1 MESAF
6 VSATG
11 ASGAPYAVRL
21 TETLVEND
29 VLSEVCAS
37 DTSEMGGLSTRKLA
51 ETHCVKR
58 YAPDDFFAPPVSGTS
73 GPGAIMVAPTSVATL
88 GNIANG
94 TGTNLL
100 HRVADVALKE
110 RKQLVILGCEM
121 PYTLVH
127 LKNVVAF
134 TEAGDTMISA
144 ASAFDNHPLGT
155 VENVAELVVDRVC
168 WTRRVWRGHE
178 VTERWRP

>member
-1 MESAF
+1 VESAF

-11 ASGAPYAVRL
+11 ASGAPHVVRL

-29 VLSEVCAS
+29 VLIEVCA
-37 DTSEMGGLSTRKLA
+37 SEMGGLSTRKLA
-51 ETHCVKR
+51 ETHGVKC
-58 YAPDDFFAPPVSGTS
+58 YAPDDFFVPPVSGTS
-73 GPGAIMVAPTSVATL
+73 VPGVIMVAPASVATL
-88 GNIANG
+88 GNIVNG

-100 HRVADVALKE
+100 HRVADVGLKE

-127 LKNVVAF
+127 LKNVVAI

-144 ASAFDNHPLGT
+144 APAFDNHPVRT
-155 VENVAELVVDRVC
+155 VENVAEFVVDRVC

-178 VTERWRP
+178 GTERWGP

>member
-29 VLSEVCAS
+29 VLSEVCVF
-37 DTSEMGGLSTRKLA
+37 DMGEMGGLSTRKLA

-88 GNIANG
+88 A
-94 TGTNLL
+94 
-100 HRVADVALKE
+100 
-110 RKQLVILGCEM
+110 
-121 PYTLVH
+121 TL
-127 LKNVVAF
+127 
-134 TEAGDTMISA
+134 
-144 ASAFDNHPLGT
+144 PT
-155 VENVAELVVDRVC
+155 VPEQSF
-168 WTRRVWRGHE
+168 
-178 VTERWRP
+178 